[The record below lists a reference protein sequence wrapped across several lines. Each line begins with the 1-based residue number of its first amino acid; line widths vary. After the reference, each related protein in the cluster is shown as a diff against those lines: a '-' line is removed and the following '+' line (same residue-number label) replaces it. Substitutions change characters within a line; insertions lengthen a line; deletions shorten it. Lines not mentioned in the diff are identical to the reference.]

1 MEIIKQENEHIRS
14 SMFPQAMKSFI
25 WVQTVD
31 GSIQQ
36 VEEEVAM
43 FCPMICQERLNK
55 GTGSSKNYAI
65 SLPEQ
70 VSTQN
75 LSLILDY
82 CRFHQVPGH
91 SDKER
96 KAFDEKFTRIDIV
109 QLCHL
114 SSAADSLQLKPL
126 VDLTGRALARM
137 LEDKTPEEIRV
148 IFQLPDD
155 LTENVEVKEE
165 QVDERPIEDL
175 LSYINGEDSAID
187 SIIVFIGETSVSLC
201 LYLTDVR
208 CHAQSGQNQ
217 NFFVSNKLVDDYSMG
232 DIISSIREESG
243 ALHNECS
250 AVEAGNIK
258 SQAPTPHMSSG
269 SQDSGDSAFISGADF
284 EDGDIDDELDPVMK
298 EKIDREVEL
307 FKKRLNLNWSERMQE
322 MLSSSQ
328 EQRVATISTMNRNG
342 FSRRYNR
349 TKPSKNGRKDKS

>member
-1 MEIIKQENEHIRS
+1 
-14 SMFPQAMKSFI
+14 MKSLI

-43 FCPMICQERLNK
+43 FCPMIWQERLNK

-70 VSTQN
+70 VNTQN

-82 CRFHQVPGH
+82 CRFHQVPGR

-109 QLCHL
+109 KLCHL

-175 LSYINGEDSAID
+175 LSYINGEDGDDTKGVRASKHKKKNRRRKD
-187 SIIVFIGETSVSLC
+187 RLKESL
-201 LYLTDVR
+201 
-208 CHAQSGQNQ
+208 HSK
-217 NFFVSNKLVDDYSMG
+217 NKNV
-232 DIISSIREESG
+232 EESG
-243 ALHNECS
+243 TLHNGCS

-298 EKIDREVEL
+298 EKIDR
-307 FKKRLNLNWSERMQE
+307 
-322 MLSSSQ
+322 
-328 EQRVATISTMNRNG
+328 NG
-342 FSRRYNR
+342 FGSMYGVNFEEMQMFIQM
-349 TKPSKNGRKDKS
+349 DL

>member
-91 SDKER
+91 SDKPPV
-96 KAFDEKFTRIDIV
+96 KA
-109 QLCHL
+109 
-114 SSAADSLQLKPL
+114 L

-349 TKPSKNGRKDKS
+349 DAPTAYQQE